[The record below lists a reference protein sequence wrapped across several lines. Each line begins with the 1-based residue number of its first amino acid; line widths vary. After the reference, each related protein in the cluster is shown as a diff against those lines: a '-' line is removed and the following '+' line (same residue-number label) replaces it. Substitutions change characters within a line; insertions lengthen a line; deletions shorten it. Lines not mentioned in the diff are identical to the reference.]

1 MQIVILLAV
10 LVSCTSRTIYKK
22 PDDLIS
28 KKKMIDIWTD
38 IYIAGAAK
46 NVETKTTKQKINYLP
61 LVFEKYGIDSV
72 RFSESNLYYTS
83 KIDDY
88 EKMLQKVNDRLKEMK
103 TMYDP
108 DTPLDS
114 IIRENRKQYDTEER
128 Y

>member
-1 MQIVILLAV
+1 
-10 LVSCTSRTIYKK
+10 
-22 PDDLIS
+22 
-28 KKKMIDIWTD
+28 MIDIWTD

-46 NVETKTTKQKINYLP
+46 NVETEATKQKINYLP
-61 LVFEKYGIDSV
+61 LVFEKYGIDSA

-103 TMYDP
+103 ETYDP

-114 IIRENRKQYDTEER
+114 ILREDRKQYDTEKKGINDLF
-128 Y
+128 

>member
-1 MQIVILLAV
+1 
-10 LVSCTSRTIYKK
+10 
-22 PDDLIS
+22 
-28 KKKMIDIWTD
+28 MIDIWTD

-46 NVETKTTKQKINYLP
+46 NVETETTKQKINYLP
-61 LVFEKYGIDSV
+61 LVFEKYGIDSA

-88 EKMLQKVNDRLKEMK
+88 EKMLQKVNDRLEEMK
-103 TMYDP
+103 TVYDP
-108 DTPLDS
+108 DTHLDS